1 MDLVV
6 KCSQSHQERVTT
18 AEVNRFFEEV
28 LEHHPPPT
36 MGGKSVRLYYITQVD
51 IRPPTFVVVANRPE
65 AVHFSYRRY
74 VINQLRDR
82 FGFKGTPVRV
92 IYREKHRNE
101 PERG

>member
-1 MDLVV
+1 VA
-6 KCSQSHQERVTT
+6 T

-28 LEHHPPPT
+28 IEHHPPPT
-36 MGGKSVRLYYITQVD
+36 MSGKSVRLYYITQVD
-51 IRPPTFVVVANRPE
+51 ARPPTFVIVANRPE
-65 AVHFSYRRY
+65 LVHFSYRRY
-74 VINQLRDR
+74 VINQLRER